1 MNDIKV
7 LFCELPD
14 WLIAAQ
20 QGVNYQRSDTSDKL
34 AVWNYIEGY

>member
-7 LFCELPD
+7 LFCELTD

-20 QGVNYQRSDTSDKL
+20 QGVTYQRYDTSDKL
-34 AVWNYIEGY
+34 AVWNYVEGY

>member
-7 LFCELPD
+7 LFNELTD

-20 QGVNYQRSDTSDKL
+20 QGVNYQRSDTFDKIIGMEL
-34 AVWNYIEGY
+34 Y